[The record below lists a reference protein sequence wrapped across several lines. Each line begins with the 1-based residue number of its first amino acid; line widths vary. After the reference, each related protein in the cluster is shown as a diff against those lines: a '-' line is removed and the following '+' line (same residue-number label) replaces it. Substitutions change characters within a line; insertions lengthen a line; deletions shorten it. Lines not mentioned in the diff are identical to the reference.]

1 MHNIFIMMRWKILE
15 AAENSSSL
23 EDVLSHFKDHS
34 TYGLEEEGI
43 LQILR
48 LYKNTLSE
56 EIQRDLDAK

>member
-1 MHNIFIMMRWKILE
+1 MMRWKILE

-34 TYGLEEEGI
+34 TYGLEEGI

>member
-34 TYGLEEEGI
+34 TYGLEEGI

-56 EIQRDLDAK
+56 ENQRDLDAK